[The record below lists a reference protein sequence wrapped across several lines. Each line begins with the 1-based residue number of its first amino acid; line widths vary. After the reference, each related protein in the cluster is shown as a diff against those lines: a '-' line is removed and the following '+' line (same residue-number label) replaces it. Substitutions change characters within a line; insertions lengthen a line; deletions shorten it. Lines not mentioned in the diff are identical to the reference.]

1 MTQTKTN
8 NITGNVGEW
17 SEIYTLLKLL
27 GEGKV
32 YAGDQNLDKIKNLFY
47 PIIMILRHEND
58 GNFNYKVSNPDVV
71 IVNETGTELLRVPSS
86 VFVEEAE
93 NLLTVLQDHQKG
105 KGAFAVPA
113 TQKFMDKIFCH
124 TLKAKS
130 QDKTDIRI
138 VLHDQRTKI
147 NTEMGFSIKS
157 QLGAR
162 STLLN
167 PGKTTNFK
175 YKVAGKNLSDEIIS
189 KINGIATQ
197 SKILDRVNAIYNA
210 GAVLTFDKVVNDTFS
225 QNLMMLDGGLSTVMA
240 EALLISNRY
249 GFRDYTD
256 ILDKLTESNPLA
268 VPNVSGEQSGLS
280 NLYRYKLKH
289 LLTAVALGMTPGS
302 LWNGYYDANGGYLVV
317 KKDGEILC
325 YHFYDRNRFEDF
337 LFSNA
342 SLDNPSTSRYE
353 FGSLYFDENNQLSF
367 NLNLQIRLK

>member
-1 MTQTKTN
+1 MDKVVLKN
-8 NITGNVGEW
+8 
-17 SEIYTLLKLL
+17 LLKLL
-27 GEGKV
+27 GDGKV
-32 YAGDQNLDKIKNLFY
+32 YAGDQNLDKIKDLFY
-47 PIIMILRHEND
+47 PIIMIIRHEND
-58 GNFNYKVSNPDVV
+58 GNFNYKVSDRDVV
-71 IVNETGTELLRVPSS
+71 IVNETGKVLLRVPSS

-93 NLLTVLQDHQKG
+93 NLLSVLQGPQKG

-113 TQKFMDKIFCH
+113 TQKFMNKIFCH

-130 QDKTDIRI
+130 SDKTDIRI

-147 NTEMGFSIKS
+147 NNEMGFSIKS

-175 YKVAGKNLSDEIIS
+175 YKVTGKQLSNETIS
-189 KINGIATQ
+189 KINEIASP

-210 GAVLTFDKVVNDTFS
+210 GGALTFDKVVNDVFA

-240 EALLISNRY
+240 EALIISNRY
-249 GFRDYTD
+249 GLRDYTD
-256 ILDKLTESNPLA
+256 ILDKLIESNPLSA
-268 VPNVSGEQSGLS
+268 QVINEDESCLA

-317 KKDGEILC
+317 KKDGEVLC

-342 SLDNPSTSRYE
+342 SLDNPSTTRYE
-353 FGSLYFDENNQLSF
+353 FGSLYFDDANQLSF